1 MLEWKIFT
9 EGLLDI
15 LFSYSINKKI
25 LSIALKYIY
34 ILLCKY
40 AEGEIFEFS
49 ESEKKLI
56 FRSKM
61 ISVDITVEPPQS
73 NQKHKLI

>member
-1 MLEWKIFT
+1 M
-9 EGLLDI
+9 DI

-56 FRSKM
+56 FR
-61 ISVDITVEPPQS
+61 
-73 NQKHKLI
+73 